1 MSSFIVWKFYDN
13 KSVLQPSWPCYFNR
27 NLIIVVSSQKCIDKV
42 RQFHWHMSYKPPA
55 GNSFQIH
62 PDCIFI
68 MLFGFFA
75 IILVAVSLPKLE
87 STQIYKND
95 DLV

>member
-1 MSSFIVWKFYDN
+1 
-13 KSVLQPSWPCYFNR
+13 
-27 NLIIVVSSQKCIDKV
+27 
-42 RQFHWHMSYKPPA
+42 MSYKLPA

-68 MLFGFFA
+68 MLFGLFA
-75 IILVAVSLPKLE
+75 IILVAVNLSKLE